1 MKAFIILG
9 AALGL
14 TLFLILPSVADPGQI
29 YGKVYT
35 SDHEVLEGAIRWDK
49 NEASWEDILD
59 GYKDLDRRRPKK
71 YRDEDRRSR
80 RVTIFGLTVY
90 SEGSDRSMFRGSDWA
105 NSAQSGIRI
114 GHIKTLI
121 PDGKDE
127 VELILKSGEKARLSN
142 GSTDIGSG
150 IREILIEDKS
160 EGTLELYWDD
170 IDRIEFEATPNVE
183 SKFGKRLYGTVATR
197 GGDKYTG
204 FIGWD
209 VDEAYDTDILDG
221 RDNHHSRKIEFSR
234 IKSIERTSSQS
245 SRVILK
251 DGKELELED
260 SNDIDSGNRGIAI
273 SDPGLGRITV
283 NWDEFDIIEFKD
295 PPPGTAYSSF
305 DGGRKLRG
313 TVFTEDGDKFTG
325 DIKWDDDEEYTWEL
339 LDGSSSDIDFD
350 IEFGFIK
357 SIEKISSRS
366 SRVTLKDG
374 RVFKLKDSNDVDGDN
389 KGIIIRT
396 GNDEV
401 DVDWEEFGKVEFS
414 D

>member
-1 MKAFIILG
+1 MKAITIMG

-14 TLFLILPSVADPGQI
+14 TLFLILPGVADPGQI
-29 YGKVYT
+29 YGKIYT
-35 SDHEVLEGAIRWDK
+35 SNNEVLEGAIRWDK
-49 NEASWEDILD
+49 NEVSWVDILD
-59 GYKDLDRRRPKK
+59 GYKDLDHRHPRK

-80 RVTIFGLTVY
+80 RITIMGLTVY
-90 SEGSDRSMFRGSDWA
+90 SEGSDKNIFHGSDWTDM
-105 NSAQSGIRI
+105 AQSGIRI

-121 PDGKDE
+121 PDGDDQ
-127 VELILKSGEKARLSN
+127 VELILKSGQKLRLQN
-142 GSTDIGSG
+142 GSTDIGG
-150 IREILIEDKS
+150 DNREILIEDKS

-170 IDRIEFEATPNVE
+170 IERIEFEPATNAE
-183 SKFGKRLYGTVATR
+183 SKFGKRLYGKVATR
-197 GGDKYTG
+197 GGEKYTG

-221 RDNHHSRKIEFSR
+221 RDDRHSRKIEFSR

-273 SDPGLGRITV
+273 SDPVLGRITV
-283 NWDEFDIIEFKD
+283 NWDEFDIIEFQD

-305 DGGRKLRG
+305 DGGRKLHG

-339 LDGSSSDIDFD
+339 LDGSSGDIDFD

-374 RVFKLKDSNDVDGDN
+374 RIFKLKDSNDVDSDN
-389 KGIIIRT
+389 KGIIVRT

-401 DVDWEEFGKVEFS
+401 DVDWEDFGKVEFS
-414 D
+414 E